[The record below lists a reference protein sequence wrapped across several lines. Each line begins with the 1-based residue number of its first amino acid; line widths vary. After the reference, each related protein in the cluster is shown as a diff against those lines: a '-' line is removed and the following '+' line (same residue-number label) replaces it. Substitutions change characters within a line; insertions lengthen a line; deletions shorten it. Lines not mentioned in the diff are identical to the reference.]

1 MAQRTGTAIRRRRLS
16 SRGRIGVADVAA
28 IQQRAADAS
37 LRLEVQRLENSLR
50 ETQERLARLEQESAA
65 RRTDSPD
72 EIIIL
77 REIGKA
83 EARREIIELFRS
95 GRPLDQADLADALS
109 LELGLVMEI
118 CDELLAEG
126 VVAFYADD
134 RS

>member
-1 MAQRTGTAIRRRRLS
+1 MAQRQGTAIRRRQF
-16 SRGRIGVADVAA
+16 SRGRIGVAAGAA
-28 IQQRAADAS
+28 IQQRAAAAS
-37 LRLEVQRLENSLR
+37 LLLEVRRLKNLLR
-50 ETQERLARLEQESAA
+50 KTQERLDKLEQESAA

-77 REIGKA
+77 REISKD
-83 EARREIIELFRS
+83 EARREIIELFQS

>member
-1 MAQRTGTAIRRRRLS
+1 MAQRTGTAIRRRLS
-16 SRGRIGVADVAA
+16 SRVGVGTTAA
-28 IQQRAADAS
+28 MHRRAAAAS
-37 LRLEVQRLENSLR
+37 LLLEVRRLKNLLR
-50 ETQERLARLEQESAA
+50 KTQERLDKLEQESAA

-77 REIGKA
+77 REIGKDA
-83 EARREIIELFRS
+83 ARREIIELFQS